1 MIVINL
7 WGAPGCGKSTAAA
20 FLFSR
25 LKSLGVNVELVTEF
39 AKDLT
44 WEERNEALKNQLY
57 VSGIQSFRISRL
69 DGRVDVVITDSPV
82 PSGIFYVPENE
93 KEIIR
98 PVLYHEF
105 NKYMNI
111 NFLMTRDKPY
121 ASYGRSQSEEESN
134 ALAKEI
140 MMETAIYLPQ
150 PLYLAKGNHDGHEY
164 MLWIITNILKRRGI
178 INDAQN

>member
-93 KEIIR
+93 KEIFR

-105 NKYMNI
+105 NVTI
-111 NFLMTRDKPY
+111 
-121 ASYGRSQSEEESN
+121 
-134 ALAKEI
+134 
-140 MMETAIYLPQ
+140 
-150 PLYLAKGNHDGHEY
+150 
-164 MLWIITNILKRRGI
+164 
-178 INDAQN
+178 